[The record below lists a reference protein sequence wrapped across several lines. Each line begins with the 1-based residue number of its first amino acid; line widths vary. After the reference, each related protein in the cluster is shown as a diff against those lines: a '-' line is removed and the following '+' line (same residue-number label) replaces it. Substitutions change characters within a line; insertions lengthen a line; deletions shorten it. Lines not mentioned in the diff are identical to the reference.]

1 MALLRKLI
9 RKAIMTPQRIGKL
22 GEAKIDLQLNLVSMF
37 GKSGMVLRNI
47 YVPIQNN
54 QTSEIDLLFITQKGL
69 FVIESKYY
77 SGYIFGNE
85 RSQQWTTTLFA
96 GKGAFGRTKVEK
108 HQFYNP
114 IKQNQS
120 HIRALTQYLETDVQ
134 YFSIIV
140 FSERCELKNVTV
152 YSPDIHVCQQGAL
165 HRIISHI
172 WDTYP
177 DTLSAEKIEFLHS
190 KLLPLTNQDT
200 SVKNQHIQ
208 NIQNMSQPT
217 QPAQPTQPVQPTT
230 RATEAPQPSQQTSQ
244 TPAAPVPLCPLC
256 GHPLIQRTA
265 RHGSNAGS
273 HFWGCSRFPSCRYT
287 KSC

>member
-1 MALLRKLI
+1 MTLFHKYI
-9 RKAIMTPQRIGKL
+9 HKAIMTPQRTGKL
-22 GEAKIDLQLNLVSMF
+22 GEAKIALQLNLVSMF

-47 YVPIQNN
+47 YVPIQNH
-54 QTSEIDLLFITQKGL
+54 QTSEIDLIFISQKGL

-85 RSQQWTTTLFA
+85 HSQQWTTTLFA
-96 GKGAFGRTKVEK
+96 GKGAFGRTKVER

-120 HIRALTQYLETDVQ
+120 HIRALTQYLGTSVQ

-152 YSPDIHVCQQGAL
+152 SSPDIHVCQQGSL

-172 WDTYP
+172 WDTHP
-177 DTLSAEKIEFLHS
+177 DILSAEEIESIHS
-190 KLLPLTNQDT
+190 KLLPLTNQDA

-217 QPAQPTQPVQPTT
+217 QSVHPAHTVQP
-230 RATEAPQPSQQTSQ
+230 PQPPQQTAQ
-244 TPAAPVPLCPLC
+244 KPAPPVPLCPLC
-256 GHPLIQRTA
+256 GSPLVQRTA
-265 RHGSNAGS
+265 RHGPTAGS
-273 HFWGCSRFPSCRYT
+273 QFWGCTKFPTCRYT
-287 KSC
+287 KSCK

>member
-1 MALLRKLI
+1 MKLFRKYI
-9 RKAIMTPQRIGKL
+9 RKAIMTPERTGKM
-22 GEAKIDLQLNLVSMF
+22 GEAKISNRLNLVSMF
-37 GKSGMVLRNI
+37 GKSGIILRNVYI
-47 YVPIQNN
+47 PIQNN

-85 RSQQWTTTLFA
+85 HSQQWTTTLFA

-120 HIRALTQYLETDVQ
+120 HIRALTQYLGIDVQ
-134 YFSIIV
+134 YYSIIV

-152 YSPDIHVCQQGAL
+152 YTPNVHVCQQGSL
-165 HRIISHI
+165 HRVISHI

-177 DTLSAEKIEFLHS
+177 DILSAEEIESIHS
-190 KLLPLTNQDT
+190 KLLPLINQDA
-200 SVKNQHIQ
+200 SVKNQHVQ
-208 NIQNMSQPT
+208 NIQNMSRPT
-217 QPAQPTQPVQPTT
+217 QSVQSTHAVQP
-230 RATEAPQPSQQTSQ
+230 PQPPQQTFQ
-244 TPAAPVPLCPLC
+244 TPATPVPLCPIC
-256 GHPLIQRTA
+256 GHPLVQRTA
-265 RHGSNAGS
+265 RNGPNAGS